1 MPTSVLNLHYKL
13 YCLMHLLHKVL
24 SKPLTK
30 RDNKTSVVLR
40 KKVIERQIT
49 IMAIQ
54 KPRTRLVNIRL
65 SEEEFASLQRATN
78 ESGARS
84 ISDFCRNAILK
95 SSGGT
100 GQQDLHEV
108 ERRLGQLEGTM
119 TQLADRLSAVLPK
132 AQHA

>member
-1 MPTSVLNLHYKL
+1 
-13 YCLMHLLHKVL
+13 
-24 SKPLTK
+24 
-30 RDNKTSVVLR
+30 
-40 KKVIERQIT
+40 
-49 IMAIQ
+49 MAIQ

-100 GQQDLHEV
+100 NQQDLHEV
-108 ERRLGQLEGTM
+108 ERRLGQLETTM
-119 TQLADRLSAVLPK
+119 TQLADRLSAVIPK

>member
-1 MPTSVLNLHYKL
+1 
-13 YCLMHLLHKVL
+13 
-24 SKPLTK
+24 
-30 RDNKTSVVLR
+30 
-40 KKVIERQIT
+40 
-49 IMAIQ
+49 MAIQ

-65 SEEEFASLQRATN
+65 SEEEFASLQRATT

-100 GQQDLHEV
+100 NQQDLHEV
-108 ERRLGQLEGTM
+108 ERRLGQLENTM
-119 TQLADRLSAVLPK
+119 MQLADRLSAVIPNK

>member
-1 MPTSVLNLHYKL
+1 
-13 YCLMHLLHKVL
+13 
-24 SKPLTK
+24 
-30 RDNKTSVVLR
+30 
-40 KKVIERQIT
+40 
-49 IMAIQ
+49 MAIQ

-95 SSGGT
+95 SSGVSG
-100 GQQDLHEV
+100 QDLHEV

-119 TQLADRLSAVLPK
+119 TQLAERLSAILPQK

>member
-1 MPTSVLNLHYKL
+1 
-13 YCLMHLLHKVL
+13 
-24 SKPLTK
+24 
-30 RDNKTSVVLR
+30 
-40 KKVIERQIT
+40 
-49 IMAIQ
+49 MAIQ

-65 SEEEFASLQRATN
+65 SEEEFASLQRATT

-95 SSGGT
+95 SSGT

-108 ERRLGQLEGTM
+108 ERRLGQLENTM
-119 TQLADRLSAVLPK
+119 TQLADRLSGVIPQK

>member
-1 MPTSVLNLHYKL
+1 
-13 YCLMHLLHKVL
+13 
-24 SKPLTK
+24 
-30 RDNKTSVVLR
+30 
-40 KKVIERQIT
+40 
-49 IMAIQ
+49 MAIQ

-65 SEEEFASLQRATN
+65 SEEEFASLQRATT

-108 ERRLGQLEGTM
+108 ERRLGQLESTM
-119 TQLADRLSAVLPK
+119 TQLADRLSAVIPQK

>member
-1 MPTSVLNLHYKL
+1 
-13 YCLMHLLHKVL
+13 
-24 SKPLTK
+24 
-30 RDNKTSVVLR
+30 
-40 KKVIERQIT
+40 
-49 IMAIQ
+49 MAIQ

-95 SSGGT
+95 SSGT
-100 GQQDLHEV
+100 ASPELHEV
-108 ERRLGQLEGTM
+108 ERRLGQLESTM
-119 TQLADRLSAVLPK
+119 TQLTEKLSAVLPQK

>member
-1 MPTSVLNLHYKL
+1 
-13 YCLMHLLHKVL
+13 
-24 SKPLTK
+24 
-30 RDNKTSVVLR
+30 
-40 KKVIERQIT
+40 
-49 IMAIQ
+49 MAIQ

-95 SSGGT
+95 SSGAS

-108 ERRLGQLEGTM
+108 ERRLAQLESTM
-119 TQLADRLSAVLPK
+119 TQLADRLSAVIPQK

>member
-1 MPTSVLNLHYKL
+1 
-13 YCLMHLLHKVL
+13 
-24 SKPLTK
+24 
-30 RDNKTSVVLR
+30 
-40 KKVIERQIT
+40 
-49 IMAIQ
+49 MAIQ

-95 SSGGT
+95 SSGGA

-119 TQLADRLSAVLPK
+119 NQLADRLSAVLPK